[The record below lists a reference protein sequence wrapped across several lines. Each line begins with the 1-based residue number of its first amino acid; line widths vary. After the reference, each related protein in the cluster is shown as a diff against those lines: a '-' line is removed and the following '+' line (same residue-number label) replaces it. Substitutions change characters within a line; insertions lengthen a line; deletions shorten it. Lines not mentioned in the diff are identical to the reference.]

1 MIRVV
6 ILDGFDEIRLEQ
18 LDQFVADLADFLQRD
33 EQVRV
38 LITARQAFYA
48 TNVGRFAAQQEA
60 FYILDFNERN
70 VRAYVDHHGA
80 GYDGFMAEVN
90 RVEIGQEIANPFA
103 LEVLLQTFRTGHS
116 LGRLRHEAVD
126 RVVESLI
133 ASRPD
138 VRADQQRRALRMLA
152 VAMETAS
159 RNELSVDESVR
170 LLQTATTMSAA
181 DAQTLLHQLAG
192 SILIRTA
199 NGIAFQMRSYGEYL
213 AAVELSDKSLDRVL
227 LLVRHQNTLLLN
239 DSWQN
244 CVAYLAEIHPGVKRQ
259 FSVAHPDWMTAVSTA
274 AFTEAERGELLAR
287 LLAKLAASR
296 RYLWRHPSLSIAK
309 VARFVTPGSVPQLG
323 ADAAGPDVVKAA
335 NALVLLGATRSP
347 GAVEVALPIATDRTR
362 PQMLRGSAIATL
374 ANAGDATLIPQ
385 LIRSLDEQDPLHLSV
400 LDCIGGLTDAATIPQ
415 VLPILLRTEAMISG
429 AFYRFGELK
438 TPDAVDQLL
447 AVLTADPGSIN
458 SSRLDSYAKALWE
471 AMADQWEPRWAV
483 PLSRLIARWE
493 VTHAHG
499 HSLESVTNMLANLGP
514 AGEHVGRLVLE
525 ELLNGGHNLFGFR
538 NAIVRLVTP
547 AVAMWLLIQPNSASL
562 VRTLAVFGSPDV
574 RAVLAPYL
582 GGYVE
587 AQDAAAQRYR
597 QEQQEQ
603 EDRQRAE
610 LAEKKSVVR
619 ASADIY
625 QVLGRLS
632 QLEAKEWP
640 DLEPERISWMSD
652 HVERLF
658 RESAPARTTVWHNE
672 NQLTYQNV
680 LPLLVRLT
688 DRYSLQLDDDVPL
701 VQCLL
706 ALESQHIVA
715 CHRHR
720 PFSPAAIAELERL
733 LADPTT
739 PSGAVYNLLSFV
751 TQTELHTAA
760 IDAALV
766 AISEDANRPGHI
778 RSWAIRSAAS
788 SAPEQQLVALAT
800 RLTGELREEVEEALV
815 ARQHRPTI
823 ERRLAAVLGNPV
835 VLRAGDVEMPRTS
848 PLDWIGKITTD
859 AVWPRLVQLREEA
872 LRLAL
877 PNVTTL
883 VTAAMQRIDG
893 LALAEVVRQ
902 QARYAPAQ
910 WQEGQILRAYEIE
923 RDTRL
928 RNLQATAFD
937 DILRRLRSATSLGL
951 FKIWCEG
958 PTDAPTIQAFVAKLP
973 VANRLD
979 AVTDSLKGWT
989 AVMNPAWTADRLA
1002 DGCHDLIVILDGDKA
1017 RDWNQPGHPFRAD
1030 AQVVLDKLTAAGVNF
1045 VVLER
1050 YGIENYFTQAACEA
1064 VLGRSL
1070 SALFPLQP
1078 YARVQL
1084 PNLTKNQNPRIAEVM
1099 TLGDLANTDLH
1110 DFLQT
1115 VEVRTRL

>member
-1 MIRVV
+1 
-6 ILDGFDEIRLEQ
+6 
-18 LDQFVADLADFLQRD
+18 
-33 EQVRV
+33 
-38 LITARQAFYA
+38 
-48 TNVGRFAAQQEA
+48 
-60 FYILDFNERN
+60 
-70 VRAYVDHHGA
+70 
-80 GYDGFMAEVN
+80 
-90 RVEIGQEIANPFA
+90 
-103 LEVLLQTFRTGHS
+103 
-116 LGRLRHEAVD
+116 
-126 RVVESLI
+126 
-133 ASRPD
+133 
-138 VRADQQRRALRMLA
+138 
-152 VAMETAS
+152 
-159 RNELSVDESVR
+159 
-170 LLQTATTMSAA
+170 
-181 DAQTLLHQLAG
+181 
-192 SILIRTA
+192 
-199 NGIAFQMRSYGEYL
+199 
-213 AAVELSDKSLDRVL
+213 
-227 LLVRHQNTLLLN
+227 
-239 DSWQN
+239 
-244 CVAYLAEIHPGVKRQ
+244 
-259 FSVAHPDWMTAVSTA
+259 
-274 AFTEAERGELLAR
+274 
-287 LLAKLAASR
+287 
-296 RYLWRHPSLSIAK
+296 
-309 VARFVTPGSVPQLG
+309 
-323 ADAAGPDVVKAA
+323 
-335 NALVLLGATRSP
+335 
-347 GAVEVALPIATDRTR
+347 
-362 PQMLRGSAIATL
+362 
-374 ANAGDATLIPQ
+374 
-385 LIRSLDEQDPLHLSV
+385 
-400 LDCIGGLTDAATIPQ
+400 
-415 VLPILLRTEAMISG
+415 
-429 AFYRFGELK
+429 
-438 TPDAVDQLL
+438 
-447 AVLTADPGSIN
+447 
-458 SSRLDSYAKALWE
+458 
-471 AMADQWEPRWAV
+471 
-483 PLSRLIARWE
+483 
-493 VTHAHG
+493 
-499 HSLESVTNMLANLGP
+499 
-514 AGEHVGRLVLE
+514 
-525 ELLNGGHNLFGFR
+525 
-538 NAIVRLVTP
+538 
-547 AVAMWLLIQPNSASL
+547 MWLLIQPNSASL

-658 RESAPARTTVWHNE
+658 RESAPARTTVWHND

-739 PSGAVYNLLSFV
+739 PSGALYNLLSFV

-859 AVWPRLVQLREEA
+859 AVWPRLVHLREEA

-910 WQEGQILRAYEIE
+910 WQEGANPS
-923 RDTRL
+923 RL
-928 RNLQATAFD
+928 RD
-937 DILRRLRSATSLGL
+937 
-951 FKIWCEG
+951 
-958 PTDAPTIQAFVAKLP
+958 
-973 VANRLD
+973 
-979 AVTDSLKGWT
+979 
-989 AVMNPAWTADRLA
+989 
-1002 DGCHDLIVILDGDKA
+1002 
-1017 RDWNQPGHPFRAD
+1017 
-1030 AQVVLDKLTAAGVNF
+1030 
-1045 VVLER
+1045 
-1050 YGIENYFTQAACEA
+1050 
-1064 VLGRSL
+1064 
-1070 SALFPLQP
+1070 
-1078 YARVQL
+1078 
-1084 PNLTKNQNPRIAEVM
+1084 
-1099 TLGDLANTDLH
+1099 
-1110 DFLQT
+1110 
-1115 VEVRTRL
+1115 